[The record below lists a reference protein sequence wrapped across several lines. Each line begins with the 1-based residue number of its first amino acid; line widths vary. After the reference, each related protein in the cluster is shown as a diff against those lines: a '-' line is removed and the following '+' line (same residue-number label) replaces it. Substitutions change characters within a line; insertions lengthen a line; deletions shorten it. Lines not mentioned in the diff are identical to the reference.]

1 MTEPTFSDFYN
12 SLLDLS
18 KSFEEKNLQLKIEP
32 NLDANIVK
40 IYGEKIDSISR
51 AKTGL
56 EDLAEL
62 AYTTAEHHPYWSLI
76 YHSSQISKITL
87 DKWDED
93 LTKEELDEIEWSVD
107 ELKNNCKRLK
117 EKTDTKN

>member
-1 MTEPTFSDFYN
+1 MTDPTFSDFYN

-32 NLDANIVK
+32 DLDANIVK

-76 YHSSQISKITL
+76 YHSSQISKIAL
-87 DKWDED
+87 DKWDDD
-93 LTKEELDEIEWSVD
+93 LTKEELDEIEWCVD

>member
-1 MTEPTFSDFYN
+1 MTDPTFSDFYN

-32 NLDANIVK
+32 DLDANIVK
-40 IYGEKIDSISR
+40 IFGEKIDSISR

-56 EDLAEL
+56 DDLAEL

-76 YHSSQISKITL
+76 YHSSQISKIAL
-87 DKWDED
+87 DKWDDD

>member
-40 IYGEKIDSISR
+40 IFGEKIDSVSR

-62 AYTTAEHHPYWSLI
+62 AYTTAEHHPYWNLI

-87 DKWDED
+87 DKWDD
-93 LTKEELDEIEWSVD
+93 NLTKEELDEIEWSVD
-107 ELKNNCKRLK
+107 ELKNNCKKLK

>member
-1 MTEPTFSDFYN
+1 MTDPTFSDFYN

-32 NLDANIVK
+32 DLDANIVK
-40 IYGEKIDSISR
+40 IFGEKIDSISR

-76 YHSSQISKITL
+76 YHSSQISKIAL
-87 DKWDED
+87 DKWDDD

>member
-1 MTEPTFSDFYN
+1 MTEATFSDFYN

-40 IYGEKIDSISR
+40 IFGEKIDSISR

-76 YHSSQISKITL
+76 YHSSQISKIAL
-87 DKWDED
+87 DKWDDD

>member
-32 NLDANIVK
+32 DLDANIVK
-40 IYGEKIDSISR
+40 IFGEKIDSISR

-87 DKWDED
+87 DKWDDD

-107 ELKNNCKRLK
+107 ELKNSCKKLK

>member
-32 NLDANIVK
+32 DLDANIVK
-40 IYGEKIDSISR
+40 IFGEKIDSISR

-56 EDLAEL
+56 DDLAEL

-87 DKWDED
+87 DKWDDD

>member
-40 IYGEKIDSISR
+40 IFGEKIDSISR

-76 YHSSQISKITL
+76 YHSSQISKIAL
-87 DKWDED
+87 DKWDDD
-93 LTKEELDEIEWSVD
+93 LTKEELDEIEWCVD